1 MKKLTGKQTRYLRGL
16 GHHLNPVVMIGKE
29 EVSAAVLAATEEAL
43 AAHELIK
50 VRLQEGCLSE
60 RNSVAE
66 ELAAQTG
73 AVVAQILGSTIL
85 LYRPSEEKKI
95 TLPG

>member
-1 MKKLTGKQTRYLRGL
+1 MKKLTGKQARYLRGL

-43 AAHELIK
+43 VAHELIK

-60 RNSVAE
+60 RKNVAE
-66 ELAAQTG
+66 ELAAATG
-73 AVVAQILGSTIL
+73 AAVAQILGSTIL
-85 LYRPSEEKKI
+85 LYRPTEEKKI
-95 TLPG
+95 NLPG